1 MYIRLHMCVC
11 VCIRLSLNHS
21 LNSVRYLRLIIQ
33 RKVHK
38 CLSTICT
45 ESTSVNVYV
54 HNYAQAKHAHIHEQY
69 VNTQINTNTHK
80 YLLIYI
86 LLHQYAWSNFM
97 RNYRIFWPVYTS
109 HLGRQMSAKNR
120 LWSTYCFLTRRALK
134 QCHLYVHICML
145 TYMHS
150 NMHTYKR
157 MYMYIHTHTNTHIHI
172 YT

>member
-1 MYIRLHMCVC
+1 MNGHVVACKGKTFTSKCVIAYVHTLAYVCVC

-86 LLHQYAWSNFM
+86 LLHQYA
-97 RNYRIFWPVYTS
+97 
-109 HLGRQMSAKNR
+109 
-120 LWSTYCFLTRRALK
+120 
-134 QCHLYVHICML
+134 
-145 TYMHS
+145 
-150 NMHTYKR
+150 
-157 MYMYIHTHTNTHIHI
+157 
-172 YT
+172 